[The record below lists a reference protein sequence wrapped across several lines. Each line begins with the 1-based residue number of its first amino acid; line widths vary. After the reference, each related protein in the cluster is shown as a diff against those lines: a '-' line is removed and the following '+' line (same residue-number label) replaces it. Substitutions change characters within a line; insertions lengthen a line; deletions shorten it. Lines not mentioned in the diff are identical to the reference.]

1 MRCKKDTVLRGMIA
15 GIAAGTACAF
25 AVGYGVTK
33 ICSCKRST
41 LKKKAGKALRDAKK
55 CIEGLM

>member
-55 CIEGLM
+55 MY